1 MTQQELLLLDT
12 LKGCQ
17 KRINKLNK
25 KNSLDLTFSEWE
37 MLVED
42 RNFIEIYGINSGF
55 LRKHNIKL

>member
-42 RNFIEIYGINSGF
+42 RNFIEIYGINS
-55 LRKHNIKL
+55 